1 LLQNRFVVQPL
12 MRSLRREG
20 ESIKEPA
27 ELLRG
32 DVHDLGHPLGPA
44 ESMLLQTLVPEAE
57 AVAIPVQ
64 HLDGVA
70 PAVAEDEEV
79 PRERVQIKDALDS
92 HAQPVDTGPHV
103 RGAGGEIDLGRRHPQ
118 HRGSRTDRSLVS
130 IASSKS
136 AGISRA

>member
-1 LLQNRFVVQPL
+1 
-12 MRSLRREG
+12 MGSLRRQR
-20 ESIKEPA
+20 ESIEEPA

-32 DVHDLGHPLGPA
+32 DVHDLGHPFGPA

-70 PAVAEDEEV
+70 SAIAEDEEV
-79 PRERVQIKDALDS
+79 PGERVQIKDALDR

-103 RGAGGEIDLGRRHPQ
+103 RSAGGKVDLGRGHPQ
-118 HRGSRTDRSLVS
+118 HRDSSMDRSLVS

-136 AGISRA
+136 AGTSRA

>member
-1 LLQNRFVVQPL
+1 MLKNRFVVQPL
-12 MRSLRREG
+12 VGSLRRQR
-20 ESIKEPA
+20 ESIEEPA

-32 DVHDLGHPLGPA
+32 DVYDLGHPLGPA

-79 PRERVQIKDALDS
+79 PGERVQIKDALDR
-92 HAQPVDTGPHV
+92 HAQPVDACPHV
-103 RGAGGEIDLGRRHPQ
+103 RGAGSEIDLGRGYPQ
-118 HRGSRTDRSLVS
+118 HRGSSTDSSRVS